1 MAIYK
6 FIEWVATIHVMYW
19 LIISLLLVVMLIRK
33 RYTKRQNEKNELEVQ
48 RARLERLGNLSV
60 LQKMTSIEFEKYIC
74 DLFIQLGYEASV
86 TQASGDRGKDIVM
99 YKENAF
105 TIAECKRYVT
115 STVGRPHIQK
125 FHSAVIDSNAEK
137 GYFITTGEFTKQA
150 VEYIVDKPIELIN
163 GEKLVVLIEQ
173 ITRHSNEPVNNI
185 EFYLKTIEI

>member
-1 MAIYK
+1 MTKRQFRFYTFLFIASMIIMAIYK

-115 STVGRPHIQK
+115 STVG
-125 FHSAVIDSNAEK
+125 
-137 GYFITTGEFTKQA
+137 
-150 VEYIVDKPIELIN
+150 
-163 GEKLVVLIEQ
+163 
-173 ITRHSNEPVNNI
+173 
-185 EFYLKTIEI
+185 